1 MKTKRIF
8 RAGWLVL
15 GVVTLLTFSA
25 VQAQAA
31 VATSGEVVNQMAA
44 LCNMNPADLTA
55 ILFPAGEWNMGATA
69 NEASLALL
77 YLAVDTALKNGT
89 LKCTVPNLVSTAAAK
104 SGVDGETVKSGI
116 SYGSTISATSSPRG
130 PAGGML
136 PGGFGPG
143 GFGPGGAGAGGGGGV
158 GTQSR

>member
-1 MKTKRIF
+1 METKKIF

-15 GVVTLLTFSA
+15 WIVTLLTFSA
-25 VQAQAA
+25 VQTQAA
-31 VATSGEVVNQMAA
+31 AATSGEVVNQMAA
-44 LCNMNPADLTA
+44 LCNTNPAELTA
-55 ILFPAGEWNMGATA
+55 ILFPSGGWNMDATA

-77 YLAVDTALKNGT
+77 YLAVDTAIQNGS
-89 LKCTVPNLVSTAAAK
+89 LKCNVPNLVATAAAK

-116 SYGSTISATSSPRG
+116 SYGSSISATSSPRG
-130 PAGGML
+130 PVGGL
-136 PGGFGPG
+136 GPG